1 MTPEPKPNDDET
13 GLPGLRTWRAVYV
26 FVLGVFIV
34 WIGLLLALT
43 RLDS

>member
-34 WIGLLLALT
+34 WVGLLLALT
-43 RLDS
+43 RLFS

>member
-1 MTPEPKPNDDET
+1 MTPKPNDDET

-34 WIGLLLALT
+34 WAGLLLALT
-43 RLDS
+43 RLYS